1 MKLHLI
7 IALGVVTLGFFGVA
21 NAAEKPIALPNIDS
35 QIIFFYYKD
44 VDEVTPFYE
53 RTLGLTKTF
62 DLGWVKIYRITPTS
76 YVGLTSENRGFHK
89 TSLNKPAMLSIV
101 TDDVDGWYDR
111 LSQSGAN
118 IVSKLKP
125 MTATPAADRAPVRG
139 FIVED
144 PGGYTVEFFTWL

>member
-1 MKLHLI
+1 MKLRLI
-7 IALGVVTLGFFGVA
+7 IVLSVTILGLFGIA

-35 QIIFFYYKD
+35 QIIFFYYKN

-76 YVGLTSENRGFHK
+76 YIGLTSENRGFHK
-89 TSLNKPAMLSIV
+89 ASPNKPAMLSIV

-125 MTATPAADRAPVRG
+125 VTESPAPDRAPVRG

-144 PGGYTVEFFTWL
+144 PGGYTVEFFAWL

>member
-1 MKLHLI
+1 MRLHFVIVLSVAI
-7 IALGVVTLGFFGVA
+7 LALSGIAS
-21 NAAEKPIALPNIDS
+21 AAEQPGGLPNIDS
-35 QIIFFYYKD
+35 QIVFFYYKD

-89 TSLNKPAMLSIV
+89 TSPNKPAMLSIV

-111 LSQSGAN
+111 LSQSGAK

-125 MTATPAADRAPVRG
+125 ATESPANGRAPVR
-139 FIVED
+139 
-144 PGGYTVEFFTWL
+144 